1 MTIPNT
7 SSLAGQSLLKSMSD
21 TRNDAE
27 QEMVNAGI
35 SSGMED
41 SLGVSDVIQTPL
53 MMLIGSLRCQ
63 ARSPHLA

>member
-1 MTIPNT
+1 
-7 SSLAGQSLLKSMSD
+7 MSD

-41 SLGVSDVIQTPL
+41 SLGVWHIAENAE
-53 MMLIGSLRCQ
+53 RC
-63 ARSPHLA
+63 

>member
-1 MTIPNT
+1 
-7 SSLAGQSLLKSMSD
+7 MSD